1 MENDAIIVNEINKKI
16 GRFYDEAYGK
26 KHILHNLKHLEWQF
40 KNNPYCKGTDFSLV
54 IIENNEKVKAH
65 LGFIPIQLKILNDN
79 VLAVW
84 HVSFYTL
91 EKFRGEKL
99 GTKMIQLSNA
109 YGDLSM
115 VLSGSDGTKKIY
127 TNMGGKDLGLLNRH
141 IRILSKDKI
150 EKYGNVKIDAENID
164 IENIDVENLN
174 MGKLGR
180 VKKLN
185 VEYKEFWNNVKNR
198 YPITVNRT
206 KEYII
211 WRYFE
216 HPIIDYHFMELI
228 VNNKLRGF
236 AVIRFEDNNKEV
248 KAARLVDLICEE
260 THDKDI
266 FNHIILYCN
275 GKVDFIDFFCTGN
288 FYETGLKFTGFFNN
302 NINELKIPTVFNPI
316 DFNRRQNINFFYLNN
331 STHHY
336 DIDLDNINNWYLVKS
351 DSDQDRAN

>member
-1 MENDAIIVNEINKKI
+1 MEDRATIVTKINEKINI
-16 GRFYDEAYGK
+16 FYDEAYGK

-40 KNNPYCKGTDFSLV
+40 RNNPHYKGIGFSLV
-54 IIENNEKVKAH
+54 IIEDAKEVKAH
-65 LGFIPIQLKILNDN
+65 LGFIPIQLNILNVS
-79 VLAVW
+79 VLALW

-127 TNMGGKDLGLLNRH
+127 TNMGGKDLGLLNRY
-141 IRILSKDKI
+141 IRILNKDNI
-150 EKYGNVKIDAENID
+150 EKYGDVKIEIKNMNIHHS
-164 IENIDVENLN
+164 DV
-174 MGKLGR
+174 GKFER
-180 VKKLN
+180 VRKVNDKY
-185 VEYKEFWNNVKNR
+185 EEFWNNIKNR

-266 FNHIILYCN
+266 FNHIISYCN

-288 FYETGLKFTGFFNN
+288 FYETGLKSTGFFNN

-316 DFNRRQNINFFYLNN
+316 DFNRRQNINFFYINN
-331 STHHY
+331 STQHY
-336 DIDLDNINNWYLVKS
+336 DIDLDNVNNWYLVKS